1 MIIMYIICQ
10 ALGRRLAC
18 FQLKHKSTV
27 YRYFTLKGYYE
38 RQLSISW
45 IWSIIDPFL
54 TLLSVLSYLW
64 YSLFSSAVAH
74 LTHSILL
81 NCGQCIRTEVLTKL
95 WSWLISAMSGE
106 GALNYYHILSI
117 PVYFHGLLRKR
128 SSDKSLIHLFINC
141 IVNLLLNCQC
151 PFAKF
156 YC

>member
-1 MIIMYIICQ
+1 MYIICQ

-81 NCGQCIRTEVLTKL
+81 LWTMYQKYIQSYGHDSYQRCLGRVHLITITFCLSQCIFMACCVNVP
-95 WSWLISAMSGE
+95 LIK
-106 GALNYYHILSI
+106 
-117 PVYFHGLLRKR
+117 V
-128 SSDKSLIHLFINC
+128 
-141 IVNLLLNCQC
+141 
-151 PFAKF
+151 
-156 YC
+156 

>member
-45 IWSIIDPFL
+45 IWSIIDPFFNTLVCAVVLVVFIVFISCCSFDTLNL
-54 TLLSVLSYLW
+54 TIVDHVS
-64 YSLFSSAVAH
+64 
-74 LTHSILL
+74 
-81 NCGQCIRTEVLTKL
+81 EVLTKL

-117 PVYFHGLLRKR
+117 PVYFHGLLHKR
-128 SSDKSLIHLFINC
+128 SSDKGLIHLFIKC
-141 IVNLLLNCQC
+141 IVNLLLNCQS

>member
-81 NCGQCIRTEVLTKL
+81 L
-95 WSWLISAMSGE
+95 WTM
-106 GALNYYHILSI
+106 Y
-117 PVYFHGLLRKR
+117 
-128 SSDKSLIHLFINC
+128 
-141 IVNLLLNCQC
+141 
-151 PFAKF
+151 
-156 YC
+156 